1 MIPEIGHLLLIG
13 ALVVTFIG
21 GCLPIYE
28 FFSKKYYSQSYVRP
42 FSILTAFL
50 VLGSLICLI
59 YSFLV
64 DDFSVAYVATNS
76 NTLLPNYYKFAATW
90 GAHEGSLVL
99 WVLCLSLWLV
109 GYMFSKRDVNDP
121 FSSITFAIMNQVI
134 FAFVL
139 FTLFTSNPFERLL
152 PFSPLEGGDL
162 NPSLQDFAFTI
173 HPPLLYLGYS
183 GLALPFS
190 LAIAAMITNNID
202 SLWARNARPW
212 SLLSC
217 AFLTLGIGLGSWWA
231 YYELGWGGWW
241 FWDPVENAAFVPWLI
256 SIALFHSLIV
266 TERRGVFKN
275 WSLLLSILS
284 FAASLLGTFLV
295 RSGVLTSV
303 HAFALDPERGLFILG
318 IFTYFVF
325 GALLI
330 YSLKNTKTQSE
341 STYSLTSVEF
351 GFLLNN
357 LLLVVLAISIMF
369 GTIFPLLYEAYTNGD
384 QVSVGPPY
392 FNVLIL
398 PFAIGLGFLQGI
410 GLFLGWS
417 DTKDF
422 KFVNRLLIETLTML
436 IVINIILYFLFGS
449 FNTGSLVACL
459 LFSWIVSGNFLDI
472 VINKRPLNKIKSFL
486 NFRLGAIFAHLG
498 IAFLVLG
505 IGVVSSYSSEKEL
518 LLSVGES
525 YDLDGYVFEFENLS
539 SEKGPNY
546 IADVAS
552 LKIQENAQAISLSSE
567 KRNYLSANQVTTE
580 VGIVAD
586 LFKDYYVAL
595 GENIEGDT
603 WSFRL
608 QVKPFVRWIWFGALL
623 VAIGTF
629 ISSIKLL
636 RKET

>member
-1 MIPEIGHLLLIG
+1 
-13 ALVVTFIG
+13 
-21 GCLPIYE
+21 
-28 FFSKKYYSQSYVRP
+28 
-42 FSILTAFL
+42 
-50 VLGSLICLI
+50 
-59 YSFLV
+59 
-64 DDFSVAYVATNS
+64 
-76 NTLLPNYYKFAATW
+76 
-90 GAHEGSLVL
+90 
-99 WVLCLSLWLV
+99 
-109 GYMFSKRDVNDP
+109 
-121 FSSITFAIMNQVI
+121 MNQVI
-134 FAFVL
+134 FAFIL

-173 HPPLLYLGYS
+173 HPPLLYAGYS

-256 SIALFHSLIV
+256 SIALFHSLIA

-318 IFTYFVF
+318 ICSYFIF

-341 STYSLTSVEF
+341 STYSLTSIEF

-398 PFAIGLGFLQGI
+398 PFAIGLGFLQGV

-422 KFVNRLLIETLTML
+422 KFITRLIIETLTVL

-449 FNTGSLVACL
+449 FNTGSFIACL

-472 VINKRPLNKIKSFL
+472 VINKKPLNRIKSFL
-486 NFRLGAIFAHLG
+486 SFRLGAIFAHLG
-498 IAFLVLG
+498 IGFLVLG

-525 YDLDGYVFEFENLS
+525 YDLDGYVFEFQNLS

-552 LKIQENAQAISLSSE
+552 LKIEENARTISLSSE